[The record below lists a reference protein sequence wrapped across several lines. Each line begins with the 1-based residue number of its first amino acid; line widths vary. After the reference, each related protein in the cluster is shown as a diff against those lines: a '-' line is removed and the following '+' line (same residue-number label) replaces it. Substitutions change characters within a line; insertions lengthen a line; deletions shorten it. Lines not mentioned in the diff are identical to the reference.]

1 MEFRQLEAFANAV
14 KYKSFSKA
22 ADATFLSQPTISAHV
37 GNLESEL
44 GVVLLNRAGR
54 EITLTP
60 QGQEFYSYALDLL
73 NTRAK
78 AVLSVQTK
86 KETEGILDIQTSTIP
101 GQYFLPGLMEEFHRE
116 HPRVRFYVDQSDS
129 RNVNENLLN
138 QKGEIG
144 FTGYRGSAGLSYEPV
159 FTDDMVF
166 ITPDSA
172 VYRDYRDGDVL
183 PAALFLKEPFIL
195 REEGSGTKQEME
207 KALVNGKAVFK
218 NVEVV
223 ARMNNMEAIKQA
235 VKLGLG
241 ISIVSER
248 VVSASAALEHIR
260 YFRIEGLER
269 KRTFYLTYNKNICL
283 SPAAEVFLDFVKKR
297 KAAGEFKDL
306 IS

>member
-37 GNLESEL
+37 SNLENEL

-54 EITLTP
+54 EISLTP

-78 AVLSVQTK
+78 AILSVQTQ
-86 KETEGILDIQTSTIP
+86 KEAEGILDIQTSTIP
-101 GQYFLPGLMEEFHRE
+101 GQYYLPEVMAEFNKIN
-116 HPRVRFYVDQSDS
+116 PRVRFCVEQSDS

-144 FTGYRGSAGLSYEPV
+144 FTGYRGNTGLCYEPV

-166 ITPDSA
+166 ITPDA
-172 VYRDYRDGDVL
+172 RIYGNYENGAVL
-183 PAALFLKEPFIL
+183 PVELFLKESFIL

-218 NVEVV
+218 NVSVI

-235 VKLGLG
+235 VKRGLG

-248 VVSASAALEHIR
+248 VVAASAGQEGIR
-260 YFRIEGLER
+260 YFKIAGLEQR
-269 KRTFYLTYNKNICL
+269 RTFYLTYNKNICL
-283 SPAAEVFLDFVKKR
+283 SPVAEEFLDFVKNR
-297 KAAGEFKDL
+297 GVQRSEAAE
-306 IS
+306 

>member
-37 GNLESEL
+37 SNLENEL
-44 GVVLLNRAGR
+44 GVVLLNRSGR
-54 EITLTP
+54 EISLTP

-86 KETEGILDIQTSTIP
+86 KEAEGILDVQTSTIP
-101 GQYFLPGLMEEFHRE
+101 GQYYLPEVMAEFHKVN
-116 HPRVRFYVDQSDS
+116 PRVRFCVEQSDS

-144 FTGYRGSAGLSYEPV
+144 FTGYRGNTGLSYEPV

-166 ITPDSA
+166 ITPNTRTYQNYENGA
-172 VYRDYRDGDVL
+172 VL
-183 PAALFLKEPFIL
+183 PADLFLKEAFIL

-207 KALVNGKAVFK
+207 RALVNGKAVFK
-218 NVEVV
+218 NVNVI

-235 VKLGLG
+235 VRRGLG
-241 ISIVSER
+241 ISMVSER
-248 VVSASAALEHIR
+248 VVAASAGQEGIR
-260 YFRIEGLER
+260 YFRIAGLEKR
-269 KRTFYLTYNKNICL
+269 RTFYLTYNKNICL
-283 SPAAEVFLDFVKKR
+283 SPVAEEFLNFVKNRGVQRSEAAE
-297 KAAGEFKDL
+297 
-306 IS
+306 

>member
-1 MEFRQLEAFANAV
+1 MEFRQLEAFVNAV

-37 GNLESEL
+37 GNLENEL
-44 GVVLLNRAGR
+44 GIVLLNRSGR

-86 KETEGILDIQTSTIP
+86 KETEGVLDIQTSTIP
-101 GQYFLPGLMEEFHRE
+101 GQYYLPGLMKEFHKKN
-116 HPRVRFYVDQSDS
+116 PKVRFYVEQSDS

-138 QKGEIG
+138 QNGEIG
-144 FTGYRGSAGLSYEPV
+144 FTGYRGSTGLCYEPV

-166 ITPDSA
+166 ITPASA
-172 VYRDYRDGDVL
+172 TYEPYRDGDLL
-183 PAALFLKEPFIL
+183 PAAIFLKESFIL

-218 NVEVV
+218 NVDVI

-235 VKLGLG
+235 VKQGLG
-241 ISIVSER
+241 ISMVSER
-248 VVSASAALEHIR
+248 VVSSTASVENIR
-260 YFRIEGLER
+260 YFRVEGLER

-283 SPAAEVFLDFVKKR
+283 SPAAEEFLNFVKSR
-297 KAAGEFKDL
+297 KTNLD
-306 IS
+306 I

>member
-37 GNLESEL
+37 SNLENEL
-44 GVVLLNRAGR
+44 GVVLLNRSGR
-54 EITLTP
+54 EISLTP

-86 KETEGILDIQTSTIP
+86 KEAEGILDIQTSTIP
-101 GQYFLPGLMEEFHRE
+101 GQYYLPEVMAEFHKVN
-116 HPRVRFYVDQSDS
+116 PRVRFCVEQSDS

-144 FTGYRGSAGLSYEPV
+144 FTGYRGSTGLSYEPV

-166 ITPDSA
+166 ITPNA
-172 VYRDYRDGDVL
+172 KTYQNYENGAVL
-183 PAALFLKEPFIL
+183 PVDLFLKEAFIL

-207 KALVNGKAVFK
+207 RALVNGKAVFK
-218 NVEVV
+218 NVNVI

-235 VKLGLG
+235 VRRGLG
-241 ISIVSER
+241 ISMVSER
-248 VVSASAALEHIR
+248 VVAASAGQEGVR
-260 YFRIEGLER
+260 YFRIAGLER
-269 KRTFYLTYNKNICL
+269 RRTFYLTYNKNICL
-283 SPAAEVFLDFVKKR
+283 SPVAEEFLNFVKNRGVQRIEAAE
-297 KAAGEFKDL
+297 
-306 IS
+306 

>member
-37 GNLESEL
+37 SNLENEL

-54 EITLTP
+54 EISLTP

-78 AVLSVQTK
+78 AILSVQTQ
-86 KETEGILDIQTSTIP
+86 KEAEGILDIQTSTIP
-101 GQYFLPGLMEEFHRE
+101 GQYYLPEVMAEFNKIN
-116 HPRVRFYVDQSDS
+116 PRVRFCVEQSDS

-144 FTGYRGSAGLSYEPV
+144 FTGYRGNTGLCYEPV

-166 ITPDSA
+166 ITPDSRTYENYENGA
-172 VYRDYRDGDVL
+172 VL
-183 PAALFLKEPFIL
+183 PADLFLKESFIL

-218 NVEVV
+218 NVNVI
-223 ARMNNMEAIKQA
+223 ARMNNMEAIKQS
-235 VKLGLG
+235 VKRGLG

-248 VVSASAALEHIR
+248 VVAASAGQEGIR
-260 YFRIEGLER
+260 YFKIAGLER
-269 KRTFYLTYNKNICL
+269 RRTFYLTYNKNICL
-283 SPAAEVFLDFVKKR
+283 SPVAEEFLDFVKNR
-297 KAAGEFKDL
+297 GFHRSEAAE
-306 IS
+306 